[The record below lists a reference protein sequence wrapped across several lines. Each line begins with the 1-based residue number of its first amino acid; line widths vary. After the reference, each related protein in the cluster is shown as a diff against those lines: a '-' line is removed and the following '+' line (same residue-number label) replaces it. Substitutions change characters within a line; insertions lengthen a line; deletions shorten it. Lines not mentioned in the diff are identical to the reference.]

1 VKNHNF
7 EFFNNL
13 PYSGASGSS
22 LSAHSTHPV
31 LFATSTFFL
40 LHPKPPPDPGSLY
53 RRPPTHS
60 ARPSTLTSS
69 ALTGYDS

>member
-1 VKNHNF
+1 MKVHNF

-13 PYSGASGSS
+13 PFLRFYRFPVSS
-22 LSAHSTHPV
+22 
-31 LFATSTFFL
+31 FAL
-40 LHPKPPPDPGSLY
+40 LPLPFPPQS
-53 RRPPTHS
+53 RPPTHS